1 MTAITRLVVIAVLVG
16 GVSVA
21 EAQEAQATSAQ
32 TPNTVTAP
40 EGPGPQATLNDM
52 RWLVGHWKGTG
63 LGGVSE
69 EMWSEPAGGAMMG
82 MYRLVTK
89 DAIKGDAVTFYE
101 FLTLVEEQ
109 GSLALKLKHFNP
121 DLTGWEEK
129 DRFVTFRLAKL
140 TPTEAWFG
148 GLTFRRLGDDRLE
161 IFLALRGRDGS
172 IREEK
177 FVMERVK

>member
-1 MTAITRLVVIAVLVG
+1 MAAIIRLVVTAVLVG
-16 GVSVA
+16 GASVA
-21 EAQEAQATSAQ
+21 EAQEAQATNAQ

-40 EGPGPQATLNDM
+40 EGPGPQATLDDM

-82 MYRLVTK
+82 MYRLITK
-89 DAIKGDAVTFYE
+89 DAVTFYE

-109 GSLALKLKHFNP
+109 GSLALKLKHFNA

-129 DRFVTFRLAKL
+129 DHFVTFRLAKL
-140 TPTEAWFG
+140 TATEAWFG
-148 GLTFRRLGDDRLE
+148 GLTFRRFGDDRLE
-161 IFLALRGRDGS
+161 IFLALRGRDGGV
-172 IREEK
+172 REEK
-177 FVMERVK
+177 FVMERVR

>member
-1 MTAITRLVVIAVLVG
+1 MAPLIRLVVIAVLVG

-21 EAQEAQATSAQ
+21 EAQEAQATNAQ
-32 TPNTVTAP
+32 TPNTVKAP
-40 EGPGPQATLNDM
+40 EGPGPTATLGDM

-82 MYRLVTK
+82 MYRLITK
-89 DAIKGDAVTFYE
+89 DAVTFYE

-140 TPTEAWFG
+140 TATEAWFG

-161 IFLALRGRDGS
+161 IFLALRGRDGGV
-172 IREEK
+172 REET
-177 FVMERVK
+177 FVMERVR